1 MHSLSTIQAARG
13 WGSRA
18 HEDYPMR
25 LVVLTTLLAA
35 VLSGITVAPA
45 AAQARSSLPFPAG
58 TKYAFVDL
66 QRVVAE
72 SVPGQS
78 ANAQVQQLL
87 EAKRAEIE
95 ARQATLQTQIDAK
108 NQSLLSMQQR
118 LAQGETVM
126 SLEARQGLTRD
137 IARLQVDIQRDTEDA
152 QAEMQRVTQDADAE
166 VTDLQQRLQVD
177 LDSRLGP
184 ALASVASERGIDFIL
199 NSAGLVW
206 ANPALDL
213 TQLVIDD
220 LNRR

>member
-1 MHSLSTIQAARG
+1 
-13 WGSRA
+13 
-18 HEDYPMR
+18 MR
-25 LVVLTTLLAA
+25 FAVLTTLIAGALSA
-35 VLSGITVAPA
+35 VTATPA
-45 AAQARSSLPFPAG
+45 VAQAPSSLPFPAG
-58 TKYAFVDL
+58 TRYAFVDL
-66 QRVVAE
+66 QRIVAE
-72 SVPGQS
+72 SVHGQS

-87 EAKRAEIE
+87 EQKRTEIE

-108 NQSLLSMQQR
+108 NQNLLQMQQR

-126 SLEARQGLTRD
+126 SLDARQTLSRD

-166 VTDLQQRLQVD
+166 VTELQQRLQVD

-184 ALASVASERGIDFIL
+184 ALQSVAPARGIDFIL

>member
-1 MHSLSTIQAARG
+1 
-13 WGSRA
+13 
-18 HEDYPMR
+18 MR
-25 LVVLTTLLAA
+25 LAVPTTLIA
-35 VLSGITVAPA
+35 VALSAVTAAPA
-45 AAQARSSLPFPAG
+45 AAQAQSSLPFPAG

-66 QRVVAE
+66 QRVIAE

-87 EAKRAEIE
+87 EQKRAEIE

-108 NQSLLSMQQR
+108 NQNLLQMQQR

-126 SLEARQGLTRD
+126 SLDARQTLSRD
-137 IARLQVDIQRDTEDA
+137 IQRLQVDIQRDTEDA

-166 VTDLQQRLQVD
+166 VTELQQRLQVE
-177 LDSRLGP
+177 LDARLGP
-184 ALASVASERGIDFIL
+184 ALQTVATARGIDFIL

>member
-1 MHSLSTIQAARG
+1 
-13 WGSRA
+13 
-18 HEDYPMR
+18 MR
-25 LVVLTTLLAA
+25 LAVPTTLIA
-35 VLSGITVAPA
+35 VALFAVTAAPA
-45 AAQARSSLPFPAG
+45 AAQAQSSLPFPAG
-58 TKYAFVDL
+58 TRYAFVDL
-66 QRVVAE
+66 QRVIAE
-72 SVPGQS
+72 SVAGQS

-87 EAKRAEIE
+87 ERKRTEIE

-108 NQSLLSMQQR
+108 NQNLLQMQQR

-126 SLEARQGLTRD
+126 SLDARQTLSRD
-137 IARLQVDIQRDTEDA
+137 IGRLQVDIQRDTEDA

-166 VTDLQQRLQVD
+166 VTELQQRLQVE
-177 LDSRLGP
+177 LDARLGP
-184 ALASVASERGIDFIL
+184 ALQSVATARGIDFIL

>member
-1 MHSLSTIQAARG
+1 
-13 WGSRA
+13 
-18 HEDYPMR
+18 MR
-25 LVVLTTLLAA
+25 FVVLTTLIAGA
-35 VLSGITVAPA
+35 LSGVTATPA

-58 TKYAFVDL
+58 TRYAFVDL

-72 SVPGQS
+72 SVHGQS

-87 EAKRAEIE
+87 GAKRAEIE
-95 ARQATLQTQIDAK
+95 ARQATLQTQIDAR
-108 NQSLLSMQQR
+108 NQNLLQMQQR

-126 SLEARQGLTRD
+126 SVVARQNLQRD

-166 VTDLQQRLQVD
+166 VTELQQRLQVE
-177 LDSRLGP
+177 LDARLGP
-184 ALASVASERGIDFIL
+184 ALETVATARGVDFVL
-199 NSAGLVW
+199 NTTGLVW

-213 TQLVIDD
+213 TQMIIDD

>member
-1 MHSLSTIQAARG
+1 
-13 WGSRA
+13 
-18 HEDYPMR
+18 MR
-25 LVVLTTLLAA
+25 LAAPTTLIA
-35 VLSGITVAPA
+35 VALSAVTATPA
-45 AAQARSSLPFPAG
+45 AAQAQSSLPFPAG
-58 TKYAFVDL
+58 TRYAFVDL
-66 QRVVAE
+66 QRIIAE

-87 EAKRAEIE
+87 DQKRTEIE

-108 NQSLLSMQQR
+108 NQNLLQMQQR

-126 SLEARQGLTRD
+126 SAEARLSLSRD
-137 IARLQVDIQRDTEDA
+137 IGRLQLDIQRDTEDA

-166 VTDLQQRLQVD
+166 VTELQQRLQVD
-177 LDSRLGP
+177 LDARLGP
-184 ALASVASERGIDFIL
+184 ALASVAGARGVDFIL

-213 TQLVIDD
+213 TQSVIDD

>member
-1 MHSLSTIQAARG
+1 
-13 WGSRA
+13 
-18 HEDYPMR
+18 MR
-25 LVVLTTLLAA
+25 LVVPTTLIAV
-35 VLSGITVAPA
+35 VLSAVAAAPA
-45 AAQARSSLPFPAG
+45 AAQAQSSLPFPAG
-58 TKYAFVDL
+58 TRYAFVDL
-66 QRVVAE
+66 QRIIAE
-72 SVPGQS
+72 SVAGQS

-87 EAKRAEIE
+87 EQKRTEIE

-108 NQSLLSMQQR
+108 NQNLLQMQQR

-126 SLEARQGLTRD
+126 SLDARQALSRD

-166 VTDLQQRLQVD
+166 VTELQQRLQVE

-184 ALASVASERGIDFIL
+184 ALASVAGARGIDFIL

-213 TQLVIDD
+213 TQSVIDD

>member
-1 MHSLSTIQAARG
+1 MHSFSTIQAARG

-35 VLSGITVAPA
+35 ALSGFTVAPA
-45 AAQARSSLPFPAG
+45 DAQARSSLPFPAG
-58 TKYAFVDL
+58 TRYAFVDL
-66 QRVVAE
+66 QRVIAE

-87 EAKRAEIE
+87 EQKRAEIE

-108 NQSLLSMQQR
+108 SQNLVSMQQR

-126 SLEARQGLTRD
+126 SVVARQNLQRD
-137 IARLQVDIQRDTEDA
+137 IGRLQVDIQRDMEDA

-166 VTDLQQRLQVD
+166 VTELQQRLQVD

-184 ALASVASERGIDFIL
+184 ALETVASARGIDFIL

>member
-1 MHSLSTIQAARG
+1 
-13 WGSRA
+13 
-18 HEDYPMR
+18 MR
-25 LVVLTTLLAA
+25 LVVPTTLIA
-35 VLSGITVAPA
+35 VALSVITAAPA
-45 AAQARSSLPFPAG
+45 AAQAQSSLPFPAG
-58 TKYAFVDL
+58 TRYAFVDL
-66 QRVVAE
+66 QRIVAE
-72 SVPGQS
+72 SVHGQS

-87 EAKRAEIE
+87 ERKRTEIE

-108 NQSLLSMQQR
+108 NQSLLQMQQR

-126 SLEARQGLTRD
+126 SLEARQGLSRD

-166 VTDLQQRLQVD
+166 VTELQQRLQVE
-177 LDSRLGP
+177 LDARLGP
-184 ALASVASERGIDFIL
+184 ALASVAGARGVDFIL

-213 TQLVIDD
+213 TQSVIDD

>member
-1 MHSLSTIQAARG
+1 
-13 WGSRA
+13 
-18 HEDYPMR
+18 MR
-25 LVVLTTLLAA
+25 LVVPTTLIAV
-35 VLSGITVAPA
+35 VLSAVAAAPA
-45 AAQARSSLPFPAG
+45 AAQAQSSLPFPAG
-58 TKYAFVDL
+58 TRYAFVDL
-66 QRVVAE
+66 QRIIAE
-72 SVPGQS
+72 SVAGQS

-87 EAKRAEIE
+87 EQKRTEIE

-108 NQSLLSMQQR
+108 NQNLLQLQQR

-126 SLEARQGLTRD
+126 SLDARQALSRD

-166 VTDLQQRLQVD
+166 VTELQQRLQVE

-184 ALASVASERGIDFIL
+184 ALASVAGARGVDFIL

-213 TQLVIDD
+213 TQSVIDD

>member
-1 MHSLSTIQAARG
+1 
-13 WGSRA
+13 
-18 HEDYPMR
+18 MR
-25 LVVLTTLLAA
+25 FVVLTTLIAA
-35 VLSGITVAPA
+35 ALSGVTATPA
-45 AAQARSSLPFPAG
+45 AAQAASLPFPAG

-66 QRVVAE
+66 QRIVAE
-72 SVPGQS
+72 SVHGQS
-78 ANAQVQQLL
+78 ANAQVQQML
-87 EAKRAEIE
+87 EQKRAEIE

-108 NQSLLSMQQR
+108 NQNLLQMQQR

-126 SLEARQGLTRD
+126 SLEARQSLSRD
-137 IARLQVDIQRDTEDA
+137 IQRLQVDIQRDTEDA

-166 VTDLQQRLQVD
+166 VTELQQRLQVE

-184 ALASVASERGIDFIL
+184 ALASVAAARGIDFIL

-213 TQLVIDD
+213 TQFVIDD

>member
-1 MHSLSTIQAARG
+1 
-13 WGSRA
+13 
-18 HEDYPMR
+18 MR
-25 LVVLTTLLAA
+25 LAVLTMLLAGA
-35 VLSGITVAPA
+35 LSGITATPA

-66 QRVVAE
+66 QRIVGE
-72 SVPGQS
+72 SVHGQS

-108 NQSLLSMQQR
+108 NQNLLSMQQR

-126 SLEARQGLTRD
+126 SLEARQNLSRD

>member
-1 MHSLSTIQAARG
+1 
-13 WGSRA
+13 
-18 HEDYPMR
+18 MR
-25 LVVLTTLLAA
+25 LAVPTTFIAVALSAA
-35 VLSGITVAPA
+35 TAAPA
-45 AAQARSSLPFPAG
+45 AAQAQSSLPFPVG
-58 TKYAFVDL
+58 TRYAFVDL
-66 QRVVAE
+66 QRIIAE

-87 EAKRAEIE
+87 DQKRTEIE

-108 NQSLLSMQQR
+108 NQNLLQMQQR

-126 SLEARQGLTRD
+126 SAEARLSLSRD
-137 IARLQVDIQRDTEDA
+137 IGRLQLDIQRDTEDA

-166 VTDLQQRLQVD
+166 VTELQQRLQVD
-177 LDSRLGP
+177 LDARLGP
-184 ALASVASERGIDFIL
+184 ALASVAGARGVDFIL

-213 TQLVIDD
+213 TQSVIDD

>member
-1 MHSLSTIQAARG
+1 
-13 WGSRA
+13 
-18 HEDYPMR
+18 MR
-25 LVVLTTLLAA
+25 LVALTMLLAGA
-35 VLSGITVAPA
+35 LSGVTATTA

-66 QRVVAE
+66 QRIVGE
-72 SVPGQS
+72 SVHGQT

-87 EAKRAEIE
+87 EAKRSEIE

-108 NQSLLSMQQR
+108 NQNLLSMQQR

-126 SLEARQGLTRD
+126 SLEARQGLSRD

-177 LDSRLGP
+177 LDSKLGP
-184 ALASVASERGIDFIL
+184 ALAAVASARGIDFIL

>member
-1 MHSLSTIQAARG
+1 
-13 WGSRA
+13 
-18 HEDYPMR
+18 MR
-25 LVVLTTLLAA
+25 LVVPTTLIA
-35 VLSGITVAPA
+35 VALFAVTATQA
-45 AAQARSSLPFPAG
+45 AAQAQSSLPFPAG
-58 TKYAFVDL
+58 TRYAFVDL
-66 QRVVAE
+66 QRVIAE

-87 EAKRAEIE
+87 EQKRTEIE

-108 NQSLLSMQQR
+108 NQNLLQLQQR

-126 SLEARQGLTRD
+126 SLEARQTLSRD
-137 IARLQVDIQRDTEDA
+137 IQRLQVDIQRDTEDA

-166 VTDLQQRLQVD
+166 VTELQQRLQVE
-177 LDSRLGP
+177 LDARLGP
-184 ALASVASERGIDFIL
+184 ALQSVATARGIDFIL

>member
-1 MHSLSTIQAARG
+1 
-13 WGSRA
+13 
-18 HEDYPMR
+18 MR
-25 LVVLTTLLAA
+25 LAVQTTLIAVALSAA
-35 VLSGITVAPA
+35 AAAPA
-45 AAQARSSLPFPAG
+45 AAQAQSSLPFPAG
-58 TKYAFVDL
+58 TRYAFVDL
-66 QRVVAE
+66 QRIIAE

-87 EAKRAEIE
+87 EQKRTEIE

-108 NQSLLSMQQR
+108 NQNLLQLQQR

-126 SLEARQGLTRD
+126 SLDARQTLSRD

-166 VTDLQQRLQVD
+166 VTELQQRLQVD
-177 LDSRLGP
+177 LDARLGP
-184 ALASVASERGIDFIL
+184 ALASVAGARGVDFIL

-213 TQLVIDD
+213 TQSVIDD

>member
-1 MHSLSTIQAARG
+1 
-13 WGSRA
+13 
-18 HEDYPMR
+18 MR
-25 LVVLTTLLAA
+25 FAVLTMLIAGALSA
-35 VLSGITVAPA
+35 VTATAA

-66 QRVVAE
+66 QRIVAE
-72 SVPGQS
+72 SAHGQS
-78 ANAQVQQLL
+78 ANSQVQQLL
-87 EAKRAEIE
+87 ERKRTEIE

-108 NQSLLSMQQR
+108 NQNLVQMQQR

-126 SLEARQGLTRD
+126 SLDARQALSRD

-166 VTDLQQRLQVD
+166 VTELQQRLQVE

-184 ALASVASERGIDFIL
+184 ALQSVATERGIDFIL

-213 TQLVIDD
+213 TQVVIDD
-220 LNRR
+220 LNQR

>member
-1 MHSLSTIQAARG
+1 
-13 WGSRA
+13 
-18 HEDYPMR
+18 MR
-25 LVVLTTLLAA
+25 FAVLTMLIAGA
-35 VLSGITVAPA
+35 LSGVTATPA
-45 AAQARSSLPFPAG
+45 SAQAPSSLPFPAG

-66 QRVVAE
+66 QRIVGE
-72 SVPGQS
+72 SVHGQS

-87 EAKRAEIE
+87 EQKRTEIE
-95 ARQATLQTQIDAK
+95 ARQATLQAQIDAK
-108 NQSLLSMQQR
+108 NQSLLQMQQR

-126 SLEARQGLTRD
+126 SLEARQVLNRD

-166 VTDLQQRLQVD
+166 VTDLQQRLQVE

-184 ALASVASERGIDFIL
+184 ALQSVASARGIDFIL

>member
-1 MHSLSTIQAARG
+1 
-13 WGSRA
+13 
-18 HEDYPMR
+18 MR
-25 LVVLTTLLAA
+25 FAVLTTLIAGALSA
-35 VLSGITVAPA
+35 VTATAA

-66 QRVVAE
+66 QRIVAE
-72 SVPGQS
+72 SAHGQS

-87 EAKRAEIE
+87 ERKRTEIE

-108 NQSLLSMQQR
+108 NQNLVQMQQR

-126 SLEARQGLTRD
+126 SLDARQTLSRD

-166 VTDLQQRLQVD
+166 VTELQQRLQVE

-184 ALASVASERGIDFIL
+184 ALQSVATARGIDFIL

-213 TQLVIDD
+213 TQVVIDD
-220 LNRR
+220 LNQR

>member
-1 MHSLSTIQAARG
+1 
-13 WGSRA
+13 
-18 HEDYPMR
+18 MR
-25 LVVLTTLLAA
+25 LVVQTTLIA
-35 VLSGITVAPA
+35 VALSAVTATPA
-45 AAQARSSLPFPAG
+45 AAQAQSTLPFPAG

-66 QRVVAE
+66 QRVIAE

-87 EAKRAEIE
+87 EQKRTEIE

-108 NQSLLSMQQR
+108 NQNLLQLQQR

-126 SLEARQGLTRD
+126 SLDARQTLSRD
-137 IARLQVDIQRDTEDA
+137 IQRLQVDIQRDTEDA

-166 VTDLQQRLQVD
+166 VTELQQRLQVE
-177 LDSRLGP
+177 LDARLGP
-184 ALASVASERGIDFIL
+184 ALQSVATARGIDFIL

-213 TQLVIDD
+213 TQSVIDD

>member
-1 MHSLSTIQAARG
+1 
-13 WGSRA
+13 
-18 HEDYPMR
+18 MR
-25 LVVLTTLLAA
+25 LVVPTTLIAV
-35 VLSGITVAPA
+35 VLSGVAAAPA
-45 AAQARSSLPFPAG
+45 AAQAQSSLPFPAG
-58 TKYAFVDL
+58 TRYAFVDL
-66 QRVVAE
+66 QRIIAE
-72 SVPGQS
+72 SVAGQS

-87 EAKRAEIE
+87 EQKRTEIE

-108 NQSLLSMQQR
+108 NQNLLQLQQR

-126 SLEARQGLTRD
+126 SLDARQALSRD

-166 VTDLQQRLQVD
+166 VTELQQRLQVD
-177 LDSRLGP
+177 LDARLGP
-184 ALASVASERGIDFIL
+184 ALASVAGARGVDFIL

-213 TQLVIDD
+213 TQSVIDD

>member
-1 MHSLSTIQAARG
+1 
-13 WGSRA
+13 
-18 HEDYPMR
+18 MR
-25 LVVLTTLLAA
+25 LAVPTTLIA
-35 VLSGITVAPA
+35 VALSAVTTTQA
-45 AAQARSSLPFPAG
+45 AAQAQSSLPFPAG
-58 TKYAFVDL
+58 TRYAFIDL
-66 QRVVAE
+66 QRVIAE

-87 EAKRAEIE
+87 EQKRTEIE

-108 NQSLLSMQQR
+108 NQNLLQMQQR

-126 SLEARQGLTRD
+126 SLEARQTLSRD
-137 IARLQVDIQRDTEDA
+137 IQRLQVDIQRDTEDA

-166 VTDLQQRLQVD
+166 VTELQQRLQVE
-177 LDSRLGP
+177 LDARLGP
-184 ALASVASERGIDFIL
+184 ALQSVAGARGIDFIL

-213 TQLVIDD
+213 TQSVIDD

>member
-1 MHSLSTIQAARG
+1 
-13 WGSRA
+13 
-18 HEDYPMR
+18 MR
-25 LVVLTTLLAA
+25 PVVLMTLIAGALSAA
-35 VLSGITVAPA
+35 AASPA
-45 AAQARSSLPFPAG
+45 AAQARSSLPFPVG

-66 QRVVAE
+66 QRIVAE

-78 ANAQVQQLL
+78 ANTQVQQLL
-87 EAKRAEIE
+87 ERKRAEIE

-108 NQSLLSMQQR
+108 NQNLLQMQQR

-126 SLEARQGLTRD
+126 SAEARLGLSRD
-137 IARLQVDIQRDTEDA
+137 IGRLQLDIQRDTEDA

-166 VTDLQQRLQVD
+166 VTELQQSLQVD
-177 LDSRLGP
+177 LDSKLGP
-184 ALASVASERGIDFIL
+184 ALASVAAARGIDFIL

-213 TQLVIDD
+213 TEFVIDD